1 MIYIMHIK
9 NATSGSSIFNNTFIA
24 VHGKSPIGYVALAH
38 HIIKEQ
44 VMATTIYYGIA
55 LEYRHQGLGSQLVK
69 ELSNYLLSRDDIDT
83 VITNIDINNTYS
95 QKVARNA
102 GFIHMI
108 DFSDDEELQFRKTSK
123 KI

>member
-1 MIYIMHIK
+1 MYIK
-9 NATSGSSIFNNTFIA
+9 NATNSNTFIA
-24 VHGKSPIGYVALAH
+24 VQGKSPIGYVALAH

-44 VMATTIYYGIA
+44 VMVTTIYYGIA
-55 LEYRHQGLGSQLVK
+55 LEYRHQGLESQLVK
-69 ELSNYLLSRDDIDT
+69 ELSDYLLSKDDINT
-83 VITNIDINNTYS
+83 VIMNIDIDNSYS

-108 DFSDDEELQFRKTSK
+108 DFFDDEELQFRKTSK